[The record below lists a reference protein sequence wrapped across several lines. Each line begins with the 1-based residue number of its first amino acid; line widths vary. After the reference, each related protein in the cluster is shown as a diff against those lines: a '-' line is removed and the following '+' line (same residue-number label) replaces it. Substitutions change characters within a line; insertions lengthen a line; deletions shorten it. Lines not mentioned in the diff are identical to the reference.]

1 MINYSKPCATLKENL
16 MKEFYVNWA
25 KVKFQVVFN
34 RSCSHGNYENVTFY
48 LSIKI
53 FQQYIFHLPLA
64 TCYLKPLLSFDL
76 LMTGRL
82 FTCRKQ
88 EASAEPV
95 LSSSENEYCETVPLF
110 TDWLKSWKSC
120 EAKKMENGI
129 PWTDEQFKL
138 VRNPTAYA
146 SFCRSDIFGSWEPT
160 DKVYTGTQQKNFRVN
175 RTTNEESQD
184 RYAQLFKSLMS
195 REKEQEFSNLTT
207 PQVTSFPCTC
217 THGNGDTCS
226 HEAAGSKEHCFARLR
241 SRGVNPVTMLEDEHD
256 SKYICYLL
264 NKNNQTTFHS
274 SYETLLNILADRIE
288 MKPVDIQVKVSEL
301 ENAVFFSKPL
311 RSGWL

>member
-1 MINYSKPCATLKENL
+1 M
-16 MKEFYVNWA
+16 
-25 KVKFQVVFN
+25 KFQVVFN

-76 LMTGRL
+76 LMNGRL

-88 EASAEPV
+88 EAIAEPV

-120 EAKKMENGI
+120 EARKMENGI

-241 SRGVNPVTMLEDEHD
+241 SRGVNQVTMLEDEHD

-264 NKNNQTTFHS
+264 NKNNQTSFHS

-301 ENAVFFSKPL
+301 ENALFFSKPL